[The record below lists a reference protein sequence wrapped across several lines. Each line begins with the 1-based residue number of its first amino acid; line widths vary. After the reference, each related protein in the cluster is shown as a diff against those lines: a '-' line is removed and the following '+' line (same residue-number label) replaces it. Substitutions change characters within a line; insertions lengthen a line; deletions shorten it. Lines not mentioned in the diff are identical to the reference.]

1 MSRIPRV
8 LEHLKTGFNAEAAAA
23 ARFRAY
29 AHRTEADGMPRLAER
44 LRELA
49 ARKDELARLQLEA
62 AGRVWGEDTDVIA
75 EIAEERYEN
84 EVLYPKLI
92 RDSAGDP
99 EAVGLF
105 QRVIEEQKD
114 HLARL
119 DALRR
124 ALNASQG
131 DVALPQEV
139 TKAGEPVTVS
149 T

>member
-29 AHRTEADGMPRLAER
+29 AHRAECDELPNLAER
-44 LRELA
+44 LRDI
-49 ARKDELARLQLEA
+49 AREKDELARLQLEA
-62 AGRVWGEDTDVIA
+62 AGRVWGEATDVIA

-92 RDSAGDP
+92 RDSAGDQ

-114 HLARL
+114 HLERL
-119 DALRR
+119 EALRR
-124 ALNASQG
+124 AHNASQG
-131 DVALPQEV
+131 DVAMPEELA
-139 TKAGEPVTVS
+139 KAGEPVTAG
-149 T
+149 

>member
-1 MSRIPRV
+1 VSRISRV

-29 AHRTEADGMPRLAER
+29 AHRADADGMPRLAER
-44 LRELA
+44 LRDI
-49 ARKDELARLQLEA
+49 AREKDELARIQLEA
-62 AGRVWGEDTDVIA
+62 AGKVWGEATDVIA

-84 EVLYPKLI
+84 EALYPKMI
-92 RDSAGDP
+92 RDAAGDQ

-124 ALNASQG
+124 ALNASLG
-131 DVALPQEV
+131 DVALPQEL
-139 TKAGEPVTVS
+139 TKAGEPVTAS

>member
-1 MSRIPRV
+1 VSRIPRV

-29 AHRTEADGMPRLAER
+29 AHRAERDELPRLAER

-49 ARKDELARLQLEA
+49 REKDELARLQLEA
-62 AGRVWGEDTDVIA
+62 GGHVHGEATDVIS

-84 EVLYPKLI
+84 EALYPKMI
-92 RDSAGDP
+92 RDAAGDQ
-99 EAVGLF
+99 EAMSLF

-114 HLARL
+114 HLERL

-131 DVALPQEV
+131 DVAMPEELA
-139 TKAGEPVTVS
+139 KAGEPVTAG
-149 T
+149 

>member
-29 AHRTEADGMPRLAER
+29 AHRAERDELPNLAER
-44 LRELA
+44 LREI
-49 ARKDELARLQLEA
+49 AREKDELARLQLEA
-62 AGRVWGEDTDVIA
+62 AGRVWGEATGVIT

-92 RDSAGDP
+92 RDSAGDQ

-105 QRVIEEQKD
+105 QRVIEQQKD
-114 HLARL
+114 HLERL

-131 DVALPQEV
+131 DVALPEELA
-139 TKAGEPVTVS
+139 KAGEPVTAG
-149 T
+149 